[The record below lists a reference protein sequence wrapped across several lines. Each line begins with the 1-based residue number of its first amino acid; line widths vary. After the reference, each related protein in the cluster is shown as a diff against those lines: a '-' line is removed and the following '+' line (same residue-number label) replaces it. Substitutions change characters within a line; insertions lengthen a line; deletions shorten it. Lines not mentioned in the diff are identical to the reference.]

1 MRGRRGPAVHS
12 PGRRSHRR
20 SASRAQSRRRWLSG
34 VIDEVAYGGAELV
47 VVVDERLEVA
57 AVDDP
62 AVLGGEL
69 AEAGHDVNTFN
80 LRLHR
85 CKIAV
90 WPELGSRY
98 CKIRAGSE
106 TGSRSGC
113 WRRRSPAR
121 WWTRRWMPPGGRNS
135 PAGCS
140 RRG

>member
-1 MRGRRGPAVHS
+1 MPGRRGPAVHS

-69 AEAGHDVNTFN
+69 AEAGPDGGG
-80 LRLHR
+80 
-85 CKIAV
+85 
-90 WPELGSRY
+90 PLG
-98 CKIRAGSE
+98 AGALAD
-106 TGSRSGC
+106 GPDSGQPRGC
-113 WRRRSPAR
+113 
-121 WWTRRWMPPGGRNS
+121 PGT
-135 PAGCS
+135 A
-140 RRG
+140 

>member
-1 MRGRRGPAVHS
+1 MAGRRGPAVHS

-69 AEAGHDVNTFN
+69 AEAGHDVGGQ
-80 LRLHR
+80 
-85 CKIAV
+85 
-90 WPELGSRY
+90 LGQADLAEY
-98 CKIRAGSE
+98 PNGGDLNGAPGTTAGEQQSL
-106 TGSRSGC
+106 
-113 WRRRSPAR
+113 
-121 WWTRRWMPPGGRNS
+121 GGRRDTES
-135 PAGCS
+135 AMGCPVQAQQP
-140 RRG
+140 

>member
-1 MRGRRGPAVHS
+1 MPGRRGPAVHS

-69 AEAGHDVNTFN
+69 AEAGQDAGGQLGQADVAEYPDGGDLNGG
-80 LRLHR
+80 
-85 CKIAV
+85 
-90 WPELGSRY
+90 PG
-98 CKIRAGSE
+98 RAEGAK
-106 TGSRSGC
+106 
-113 WRRRSPAR
+113 P
-121 WWTRRWMPPGGRNS
+121 
-135 PAGCS
+135 S
-140 RRG
+140 RRERRAPD